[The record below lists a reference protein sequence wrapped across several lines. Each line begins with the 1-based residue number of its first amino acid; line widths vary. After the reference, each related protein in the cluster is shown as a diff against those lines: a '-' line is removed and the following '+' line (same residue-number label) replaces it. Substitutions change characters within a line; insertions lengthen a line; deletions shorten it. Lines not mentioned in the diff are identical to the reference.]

1 MKKKKKV
8 YIDTYESIYPVL
20 LVVANEAATAKD
32 INKYF
37 KWGDGCDVL
46 DSELD
51 NCDGCVVK
59 LLRRSDQQKVLLV
72 KINKTRSGLDTIGI
86 AVHEAGHVILSTYN
100 FIEDKICSDDGKQEP
115 FCYYL
120 EWVTQC
126 IYKTMTKK

>member
-86 AVHEAGHVILSTYN
+86 AVHEAGHVILSTYS
-100 FIEDKICSDDGKQEP
+100 FIEDKICADDGKQEP

-120 EWVTQC
+120 GWVTQC

>member
-20 LVVANEAATAKD
+20 LVVANDAATAKD
-32 INKYF
+32 LNKYF
-37 KWGDGCDVL
+37 EWGDGCEIL
-46 DSELD
+46 DSELS

-59 LLRRSDQQKVLLV
+59 VVRKSDKSKVLLV
-72 KINKTRSGLDTIGI
+72 KINKYRNTLDAMGI
-86 AVHEAGHVILSTYN
+86 AAHEAGHVVLATYSL
-100 FIEDKICSDDGKQEP
+100 IEDKICQDDGKQEP